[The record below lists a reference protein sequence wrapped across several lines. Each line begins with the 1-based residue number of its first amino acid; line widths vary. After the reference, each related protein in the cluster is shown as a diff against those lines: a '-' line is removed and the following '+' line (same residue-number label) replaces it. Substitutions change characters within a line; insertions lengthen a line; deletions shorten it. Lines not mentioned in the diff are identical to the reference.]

1 MDDKHGRLAAALQ
14 AAESEGRRSY
24 DTDNKRKKKKQSQI
38 MYKRRKIEKEIKKLM
53 KRNPIKYKE
62 VLEIHERYGI

>member
-1 MDDKHGRLAAALQ
+1 MDDKYGRLAAALQ
-14 AAESEGRRSY
+14 AAESEGRRSN
-24 DTDNKRKKKKQSQI
+24 DTDNKRKKKKQAQI

>member
-1 MDDKHGRLAAALQ
+1 
-14 AAESEGRRSY
+14 
-24 DTDNKRKKKKQSQI
+24 